1 MRINQAHLHL
11 VFIFLPLERL
21 SSRFYRHHEMEPTLL
36 FAVVAIAG
44 NLLIQNLIDYLVAR
58 EQLIKCKS
66 GLVLMV
72 YFKKMRFAE
81 RLLPLDL
88 EFVCNLGCT
97 NDRLALLETKRG

>member
-1 MRINQAHLHL
+1 MDQAHLHL
-11 VFIFLPLERL
+11 VFISLPLERL
-21 SSRFYRHHEMEPTLL
+21 GFRFYRHHKMEPTLL

-72 YFKKMRFAE
+72 YFKKMGFAE
-81 RLLPLDL
+81 RLLSRDL
-88 EFVCNLGCT
+88 EVVCNLGCT
-97 NDRLALLETKRG
+97 NDRLGLLETKRG